1 MYTSEIV
8 SVWKEELVYRP
19 VTTFVCTFVRGS
31 VTCARA
37 CTLAVLHTGVLDICC
52 TTDAA
57 AARKAAWRGMVKTG
71 SNKQHKGKWR
81 ALGCFLQMLG
91 PDEGLY

>member
-1 MYTSEIV
+1 MYWAGRAGV
-8 SVWKEELVYRP
+8 QARVY
-19 VTTFVCTFVRGS
+19 VRVRQP

-57 AARKAAWRGMVKTG
+57 AAWKAAWRGMVKTG